1 LLVAPIPQ
9 TGNKKAALGRLFLY
23 LRVGLSA
30 SEGFDPS
37 IQAALVAGSLVL
49 VDDALV
55 DHAVDDWHG
64 ILVGCRGSIFVAG
77 ITGLDDILDFGA
89 QKGAQT
95 HIVLTGLLR
104 LAGALPS

>member
-1 LLVAPIPQ
+1 
-9 TGNKKAALGRLFLY
+9 LY
-23 LRVGLSA
+23 LCDGLLA
-30 SEGFDPS
+30 SEGFDPR

-89 QKGAQT
+89 HQGAQR
-95 HIVLTGLLR
+95 HIVLAGLLG
-104 LAGALPS
+104 LTGALPG